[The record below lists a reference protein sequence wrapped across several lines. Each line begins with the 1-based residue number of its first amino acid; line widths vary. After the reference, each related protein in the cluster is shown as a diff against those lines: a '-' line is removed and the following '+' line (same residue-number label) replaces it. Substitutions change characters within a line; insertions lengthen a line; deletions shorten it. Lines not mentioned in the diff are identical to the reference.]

1 LKRLALIAVITVL
14 ILSGC
19 APAASALPTQT
30 VTIVPSVE
38 PTVTPASIPDPTQPA
53 IPWPTTDWTNATPES
68 QGMDSALLAR
78 MLEDISTKETR
89 IHSVLIIR
97 NGFMVTEA
105 YFQPYNRDT
114 KIEIQSVTKSVIGM
128 LVGRAL
134 AKGQLRSVD
143 ETLVSFFPGRVF
155 PNPSHE
161 KFSITLSH
169 LLSMSSGFDCEEFR
183 LSGPTMEASQNWVAF
198 MLDLPML
205 AAPGKQFGYCNGNP
219 HLLSVILEKETG
231 MNTRLYAN
239 QELFAPLGIPAV
251 EPGDWPNDPKGF
263 TMGGYGLRIRPVDM
277 AKLGYFYQQNGK
289 WEDLQLVP
297 EDWVAKS
304 TRGYVGKGDGSSYGY
319 LWTVYPGQPHY
330 SALGMGGQQI
340 HVYPDQD
347 LVVVV
352 TSALEDF
359 AESPEINRYLREYI
373 LPAVKSDAP
382 LEENTDGVAEL
393 QTAIEFAAHPVRE
406 VAALPALAETIS
418 GKAYTFEENP
428 VGWKEATFEFTS
440 GSDTAALK
448 LNGSEAL
455 IVGLDHVFRRS
466 DVQAFGELYLR
477 GSWTDKQTFVVDYP
491 YPFVSRPR
499 LGDLGDTE
507 IDFRFEG
514 NQVEVNILQQL
525 FGGQAIT
532 FKGKQ

>member
-1 LKRLALIAVITVL
+1 
-14 ILSGC
+14 
-19 APAASALPTQT
+19 
-30 VTIVPSVE
+30 
-38 PTVTPASIPDPTQPA
+38 
-53 IPWPTTDWTNATPES
+53 
-68 QGMDSALLAR
+68 MDSALLAQ
-78 MLEDISTKETR
+78 MVEDISTKETR

-97 NGFMVTEA
+97 NGTMVTEA
-105 YFQPYNRDT
+105 YFQPYTRDT

-134 AKGQLRSVD
+134 ANGQLRSVD

-251 EPGDWPNDPKGF
+251 ELEDWPNDPKGF

-277 AKLGYFYQQNGK
+277 AKLGYFYLQNGK
-289 WEDLQLVP
+289 WEDQQLVP
-297 EDWVAKS
+297 DDWVAKS
-304 TRGYVGKGDGSSYGY
+304 TVGYVGKGDGSSYGY

-340 HVYPDQD
+340 HVYPDQN
-347 LVVVV
+347 LVVVM

-359 AESPEINRYLREYI
+359 AESPEINRLLREYI
-373 LPAVKSDAP
+373 LPAVISDDV
-382 LEENTDGVAEL
+382 LVENRESLVDL
-393 QTAIEFAAHPVRE
+393 QTAIEFAAYPARD
-406 VAALPALAETIS
+406 VAVLPTMAEMVS
-418 GKAYTFEENP
+418 GKTYTFDENP
-428 VGWKEATFEFTS
+428 VGWKEGVFEFTS
-440 GSDTAALK
+440 GADTAALK

-455 IVGLDHVFRRS
+455 IIGMDHVFRRS
-466 DVQAFGELYLR
+466 NVEAFGELYLR
-477 GSWTDKQTFVVDYP
+477 GSWTDEQTFLVDYP
-491 YPFVSRPR
+491 YPFVSQPR
-499 LGDLGDTE
+499 LGDLGDTD
-507 IDFRFEG
+507 IQFRFEG
-514 NQVEVNILQQL
+514 NQVEVNIIPQV
-525 FGGQAIT
+525 FGGSTIN
-532 FKGKQ
+532 FFGKR